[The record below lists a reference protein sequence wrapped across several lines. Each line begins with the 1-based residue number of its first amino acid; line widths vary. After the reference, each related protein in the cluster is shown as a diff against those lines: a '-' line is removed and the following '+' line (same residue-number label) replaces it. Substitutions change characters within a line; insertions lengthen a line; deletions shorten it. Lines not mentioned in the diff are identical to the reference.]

1 MKLANVKKR
10 GRWAYSGAANELKLQ
25 CHDVGVFPEVKT
37 CSRMSLYSSPEREK
51 KPEKFFKNIILG
63 MPSLFSD
70 DTSLQYLLVRTE
82 INQGK
87 LPVSKRTLNPLV
99 RTQL

>member
-10 GRWAYSGAANELKLQ
+10 GRWAYSRAANELKLQ

-51 KPEKFFKNIILG
+51 KPEKFFKSIILG

-70 DTSLQYLLVRTE
+70 DPSLQYLLVRTE

-87 LPVSKRTLNPLV
+87 LPVSKLTLNPLV
-99 RTQL
+99 RT